1 MLETN
6 TIQGT
11 TPARLSTAFTN
22 GYEFAQGT
30 GYALPEYPFVAPPE
44 LVTGEVKHHPI
55 VIVGGGITGLTLACA
70 LAHYGVKAVL
80 LDEDNTV
87 GVKGASSRGIC
98 YAQKTLEIFKR
109 LGIYERIAAK
119 GVQWSVGRTFA
130 GADEVYAFDLR
141 QQQTHSLS
149 RQPPFINIQQFYV
162 EGFLV
167 EQLYRP
173 APENRLVDLRW
184 SHRVTA
190 FEQNKDFATLQLETP
205 AGTYALQAEHVIDC
219 SGSRSP
225 FRAWC
230 GATVTAQKGDDRWC
244 IADVRFKN
252 PPPVERH
259 TWIEAPF
266 NEGRAV
272 WQHLMA
278 DGVWRIDY
286 QMPPHANP
294 EEVSREEVVRAR
306 LKAQFKSQAGQVLDD
321 ADYEIVWVGPYA
333 YRSECLD
340 SLRHGRVFFAGD
352 AAHVM
357 SPFGARG
364 GNSGVQD
371 ADNLAWKLA
380 AVLQGRAA
388 PALLDSYHHERHEAA
403 KHNVLVTNRTARFL
417 RPADGA
423 ERLFRTAALSL
434 AREHLFARQL
444 VNTGRMSTPNH
455 YTRSVVCGP
464 AGGRATQNVG
474 FIWADGSPGELLDL
488 LAWAQGRLL
497 LLVFGDVSGA
507 ALARLAALSQEADV
521 RCVQVLGPDERAAA
535 VEHVIDKEGHLQTTC
550 HVFGHA
556 WALLRPDGHVAA
568 TGESVDAS
576 VVHAVAAAMGAHAEL
591 EMKEAA

>member
-1 MLETN
+1 MPET
-6 TIQGT
+6 TQAHAKP
-11 TPARLSTAFTN
+11 PAALAAAFTN
-22 GYEFAQGT
+22 GYEFAQGA
-30 GYALPEYPFVAPPE
+30 GYTLPEYPFIESPE
-44 LVTGEVKHHPI
+44 LRTGEVKRHA
-55 VIVGGGITGLTLACA
+55 VAIVGGGITGLTLACA
-70 LAHYGVKAVL
+70 LAQYGIRAVL

-98 YAQKTLEIFKR
+98 YAQKSLEIFKR
-109 LGIYERIAAK
+109 LGIYERIAAR

-130 GADEVYAFDLR
+130 GSDEVYAFDLR

-167 EQLYRP
+167 EQLYSP
-173 APENRLVDLRW
+173 APEDRLVDIRW
-184 SHRVTA
+184 SHRVTG
-190 FEQNKDFATLQLETP
+190 FEQNENFATLQLETP
-205 AGTYALQAEHVIDC
+205 AGAYTLEAEHVIDC

-230 GATVTAQKGDDRWC
+230 GATVTAQQGDDRWC

-286 QMPPHANP
+286 QMPPHARP
-294 EEVSREEVVRAR
+294 EDVSREDVVRAR
-306 LKAQFKSQAGQVLDD
+306 LKVQFKSQAGQLLDD
-321 ADYEIVWVGPYA
+321 GDYEIVWVGPYA

-403 KHNVLVTNRTARFL
+403 THNVRVTNRTARFL

-423 ERLFRTAALSL
+423 ERLFRTAALGL
-434 AREHLFARQL
+434 AREHVFARQL

-455 YTRSVVCGP
+455 YTRSVACGP
-464 AGGRATQNVG
+464 SGGRATQNVG
-474 FIWADGSPGELLDL
+474 FAWPGGRPGELLDL

-497 LLVFGDVSGA
+497 LLAFGDVSSA
-507 ALARLAALSQEADV
+507 ALARLAALSVEAGI
-521 RCVQVLGPDERAAA
+521 RCMQVVGPGEKAAA
-535 VEHVIDKEGHLQTTC
+535 VEHVIDDQGHLQATC

-576 VVHAVAAAMGAHAEL
+576 LVHAVAAALGAPTG
-591 EMKEAA
+591 KETA